1 MKKTLI
7 CTLSFAAAA
16 YTVWFM
22 HFGSL
27 TENSGALSKTGL
39 RHPILFAAWGT
50 LTFFALFANGIYIY
64 NRGSKKFKALF
75 IALCT
80 VSFIGMVLTLCFKF
94 DYDLR
99 IQYYLHCAGSLAFS
113 ASSGAAV
120 FLIFLINFKKSKLY
134 AALTVVVG
142 IILTADLIFLIIF
155 QESALIEGVPVIF
168 ALISMPIVIL
178 SEKKAKE
185 GIYAA

>member
-39 RHPILFAAWGT
+39 HHPILFAVWGT

-64 NRGSKKFKALF
+64 NRGSKKFKAFF

-80 VSFIGMVLTLCFKF
+80 V
-94 DYDLR
+94 
-99 IQYYLHCAGSLAFS
+99 
-113 ASSGAAV
+113 
-120 FLIFLINFKKSKLY
+120 
-134 AALTVVVG
+134 
-142 IILTADLIFLIIF
+142 
-155 QESALIEGVPVIF
+155 
-168 ALISMPIVIL
+168 
-178 SEKKAKE
+178 
-185 GIYAA
+185 

>member
-1 MKKTLI
+1 MKRALI

-16 YTVWFM
+16 YTAWFM

-39 RHPILFAAWGT
+39 RHPILFAVWGT
-50 LTFFALFANGIYIY
+50 LTFFALFANGTYIY

-75 IALCT
+75 TALCA
-80 VSFIGMVLTLCFKF
+80 VSFVRMALTLCFKF

-99 IQYYLHCAGSLAFS
+99 AQYYLHCAGSLAFS
-113 ASSGAAV
+113 ASSGAA
-120 FLIFLINFKKSKLY
+120 IFLLFLTNFKKSKLY
-134 AALTVVVG
+134 AALTV
-142 IILTADLIFLIIF
+142 IIGTILAADLIFLIIF
-155 QESALIEGVPVIF
+155 QETALIEGVPVLF

-178 SEKKAKE
+178 SERKVKE
-185 GIYAA
+185 GAYAA

>member
-39 RHPILFAAWGT
+39 HHPILFAVWGT

-64 NRGSKKFKALF
+64 NRGSKKFKAFF

-120 FLIFLINFKKSKLY
+120 FLVINFKKNKLY
-134 AALTVVVG
+134 AALTVVIG
-142 IILTADLIFLIIF
+142 IILSADLIFLIIF
-155 QESALIEGVPVIF
+155 QERALIEGVPVIF

-178 SEKKAKE
+178 SERKAKE
-185 GIYAA
+185 GTYAA